1 MLLVNVLVADD
12 SAFMRKMIASMLSSD
27 PDITVIGTARNGED
41 TLRGIK
47 KYRPDVVT
55 LDVEMPVMNGLE
67 ALKRIME
74 ECPVPVILV
83 SSRTEEGADETLKAM
98 EYGAFDFIPKP
109 SGSISLDIETIKT
122 DLINKVKHAASAAA
136 ERPGKPRKARVPD
149 TTILEKE
156 EAKTEDFHT
165 NIHLK
170 TLIAIGVSTGGPKA
184 LQKVLPALPKEL
196 NAPVL
201 IVQHMPEGFTKSL
214 SSRLNKLSG
223 IRVKEAEDGELLQPG
238 TAYIAPGGSHLR
250 VRKLGASLACELSED
265 HPVHGHR
272 PSVDVLFESLALLTK
287 HKVIAA
293 ILTGMGSD
301 GTKGL
306 IKLKHSVKTLA
317 ITESEKTAVVYGM
330 PRAAAE
336 AGVADI
342 VADIDQIAAIIER
355 FTRRG

>member
-1 MLLVNVLVADD
+1 MVNVLVADD
-12 SAFMRKMIASMLSSD
+12 SAFMRKMISGMLTSD
-27 PDITVIGTARNGED
+27 PVITVIGTARNGED
-41 TLRGIK
+41 TLRCIK

-55 LDVEMPVMNGLE
+55 LDVEMPVMDGLE

-83 SSRTEEGADETLKAM
+83 SSVTAEGADETLKAM

-109 SGSISLDIETIKT
+109 SGAISLDIEAIKT
-122 DLINKVKHAASAAA
+122 DLINKVKHAASTGAARSANPREAVAAHTPGLENA
-136 ERPGKPRKARVPD
+136 ES
-149 TTILEKE
+149 
-156 EAKTEDFHT
+156 KTRDFHT
-165 NIHLK
+165 NVHLK

-223 IRVKEAEDGELLQPG
+223 IRVKEAENGELLQPG
-238 TAYIAPGGSHLR
+238 TAYIAPGGRHLR
-250 VRKLGASLACELSED
+250 VRKIGASLACELGEGP
-265 HPVHGHR
+265 PVHGHR
-272 PSVDVLFESLALLTK
+272 PSVDVLFESLALLTD

-306 IKLKHSVKTLA
+306 KTLKHSVKTLA
-317 ITESEKTAVVYGM
+317 ITESEKTAVVFGM

-336 AGVADI
+336 SGVADI
-342 VADIDQIAAIIER
+342 VADIDQTAALIER
-355 FTRRG
+355 FSRRG